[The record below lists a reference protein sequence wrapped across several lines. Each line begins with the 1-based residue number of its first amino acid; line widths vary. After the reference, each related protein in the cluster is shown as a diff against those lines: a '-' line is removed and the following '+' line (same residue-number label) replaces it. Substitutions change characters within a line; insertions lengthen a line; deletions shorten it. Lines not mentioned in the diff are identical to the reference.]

1 MNEGCIPTKTLLR
14 SAEVIHEVR
23 DRAAEFGVRGVD
35 PAAISFDLAAAVARK
50 DEIVRHIIEGIYSW
64 VNRSD
69 NLTFIRGRAE
79 FDSPVD
85 IRVDD
90 RRISAA
96 KSILAPGSRTGDAT
110 IPPPPTIPNGHMD
123 RVARRPVGEKI
134 GETTTPGAPWR
145 TTGAGRVLRRG
156 GWKEDR

>member
-35 PAAISFDLAAAVARK
+35 PARISFDLAAAVARK
-50 DEIVRHIIEGIYSW
+50 DEIVRRIIDSIYSW

-85 IRVDD
+85 IRVDG
-90 RRISAA
+90 RRISATPVT
-96 KSILAPGSRTGDAT
+96 LLTRSRVRSRL
-110 IPPPPTIPNGHMD
+110 D
-123 RVARRPVGEKI
+123 RERSKMRYGRHFPFEES
-134 GETTTPGAPWR
+134 ET
-145 TTGAGRVLRRG
+145 
-156 GWKEDR
+156 